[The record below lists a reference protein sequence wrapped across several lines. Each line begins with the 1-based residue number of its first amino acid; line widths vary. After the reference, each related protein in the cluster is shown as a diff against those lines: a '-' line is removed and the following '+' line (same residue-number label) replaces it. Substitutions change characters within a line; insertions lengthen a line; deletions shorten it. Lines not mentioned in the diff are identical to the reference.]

1 MKRVGVYRLNFP
13 EPSET
18 FIRAQLATYRRY
30 SPEVF
35 AKQRIADTDWPV
47 NAVSDHGRMAERAF
61 LATRSARWHA
71 QSMKFRPDLL
81 HAHFGVDGV
90 YALPLA
96 ERLGVPLVTTFH
108 GFDILTRARWW
119 IAHPSIPLVIYRAF
133 LNQLKSRGARFIA
146 VSRFVEDALLAAG
159 FPRDRV
165 VQHYI
170 GVDTERFSP
179 STYASKS
186 GRYVLCVG
194 RHVEFKG
201 IDVLLRAFS
210 RIASRYAG
218 VRLVQVGA
226 GPLTGVLHELAEQL
240 GLSGRVEFLGVQ
252 PNDKVLE
259 LMRGAEV
266 FALPSLTQESGQA
279 EALGI
284 VFNEASA
291 CAIPIASTLSG
302 GIPEVVLD
310 GETGLLC
317 PERDEMALAANLDQ
331 LLGDAGLR
339 RRLGARGRELV
350 CERFNLKRQTERLED
365 IYDGLL

>member
-81 HAHFGVDGV
+81 HAHFGVNRV

-159 FPRDRV
+159 FPGIAWFSITSASIPRDFRP
-165 VQHYI
+165 
-170 GVDTERFSP
+170 R
-179 STYASKS
+179 
-186 GRYVLCVG
+186 
-194 RHVEFKG
+194 
-201 IDVLLRAFS
+201 
-210 RIASRYAG
+210 
-218 VRLVQVGA
+218 
-226 GPLTGVLHELAEQL
+226 
-240 GLSGRVEFLGVQ
+240 
-252 PNDKVLE
+252 
-259 LMRGAEV
+259 LMRPNPGV
-266 FALPSLTQESGQA
+266 MCCALVAMWSSR
-279 EALGI
+279 
-284 VFNEASA
+284 
-291 CAIPIASTLSG
+291 ASTCCCVHF
-302 GIPEVVLD
+302 PVLPPGMRVSD
-310 GETGLLC
+310 WY
-317 PERDEMALAANLDQ
+317 
-331 LLGDAGLR
+331 
-339 RRLGARGRELV
+339 
-350 CERFNLKRQTERLED
+350 K
-365 IYDGLL
+365 